1 MSTDQWPVGG
11 NVPENMGTVGIVALL
26 ILGAHVLLLLAAR
39 KGK

>member
-1 MSTDQWPVGG
+1 ML
-11 NVPENMGTVGIVALL
+11 ENMGTVGVVAFL